1 MADYKIDV
9 ISIHHKNILS
19 IVTLLLIP
27 VNGSVPLEVL
37 CCDVVWSGT
46 YLPEP
51 VKGSAPPDIPVPP
64 TALGTY
70 LPPPE
75 ILESYQV
82 KLKVLYSD
90 LILQRWKKAKI
101 LKSRVAK
108 RPSLTTRGYRC
119 HLRPPEALG

>member
-1 MADYKIDV
+1 MGA
-9 ISIHHKNILS
+9 IHHKNILS

-37 CCDVVWSGT
+37 CCDVVWFGT

-51 VKGSAPPDIPVPP
+51 VKGSAPPDISVPP

-108 RPSLTTRGYRC
+108 RPSLTTGGYQCR
-119 HLRPPEALG
+119 LRPPEALG